1 MCLQLVLAALAIG
14 LTLAGDYD
22 VSEGVQV
29 DNPDAGTCQDCT
41 CLEATCYCKAAGCGA
56 PTAASR

>member
-1 MCLQLVLAALAIG
+1 MLAALAIG

-29 DNPDAGTCQDCT
+29 KIPDVGSCQDCT
-41 CLEATCYCKAAGCGA
+41 CLEATCYCKGAACGA
-56 PTAASR
+56 TAVSSR